1 MFGVDGNTASNV
13 DLSCTRFRRECVL
26 ERERHKEVAKMQKLQ
41 SPMKYEDILSRIGP
55 LMRMSHDIKVISHDI
70 KAVVFFDDF
79 SSGLGKWKYGVD
91 PGPSPGAGVELKQI
105 SGNQFVNLYAPP
117 PSGPLAFMYTDI
129 NVSRNI
135 NYTLTFK
142 INGAAWLYIN
152 TEVFNAGSGR
162 YDGTLSG
169 FRTHTQTAN
178 SGDRDQMRIMF
189 MAYGHNF
196 AVDDVELKN

>member
-1 MFGVDGNTASNV
+1 
-13 DLSCTRFRRECVL
+13 
-26 ERERHKEVAKMQKLQ
+26 MQALQ
-41 SPMKYEDILSRIGP
+41 SPMKYEDVLKRLGP
-55 LMRMSHDIKVISHDI
+55 LMTFDI
-70 KAVVFFDDF
+70 KAVVFSDNF

-91 PGPSPGAGVELKQI
+91 PPSPDARVELKQI

-129 NVSRNI
+129 NVSKNT

-142 INGAAWLYIN
+142 INGAAWLYVNNDI
-152 TEVFNAGSGR
+152 FNAGSGR
-162 YDGTLSG
+162 YDGTLAG
-169 FRTHTQTAN
+169 FTTHTQTAN